1 MDITSF
7 IHKNAQYFTIDRGKS
22 LFAQNRVQ
30 LIFNNPTSKIAGFEV
45 MGSKPYNIQIDYSDN
60 IKWKFKTKCDCPYSE
75 NYRGICK
82 HIIAALFYLEN
93 KVNLEI
99 AVNGNFRNSS
109 NFYEYPDI
117 HNIKSDNNLFFSN
130 VNPKEIELSIKD
142 FSISKIIFEY
152 QHKNNYWSQYVNHT
166 LTFKFE
172 NGALKSKCSCNK
184 MVRGNCE
191 HEMFVLNF
199 LNKNFDNNI
208 FTIFNNELLEQKFKP
223 IIDDTGLDFKTF
235 MELFTIHI
243 QKNSIV
249 WIPKDGSFILSK
261 SIMNDI
267 FADKEKSNAENRITE
282 MFKQA
287 ELFKKRDIGLVING
301 SYYLE
306 FTPVSANVN
315 KGETEMISSFSL
327 VDQND
332 KILLFKNKD
341 GFDDLIKN
349 YIIVNNLINDRNNND
364 ELIFKKYQEIF
375 ANIKK
380 FKFIY
385 YNTNHHSN
393 QNRYEYSRQNLYI
406 VKRDLININIR
417 DEKVLFKFKYFEEKN
432 MIGIKPCL
440 YLDSGVEIEPS
451 SANSY
456 HLGFLIIDDES
467 LHIFNSYND
476 YKFYKDN
483 SHFPSIKTVV
493 SNKIDFVKKVI
504 IPNSKKIDIDFSEY
518 LNFEK
523 VDILPKEKNIFLSD
537 VDGYMIFTVNVVYEG
552 NISINPLESYK
563 HYDVN
568 ESGKIIQNCRNLEF
582 ETEFINTLLEIQP
595 LWKTQT
601 ENDFFHLPMD
611 VLMTDMWFFKAF
623 EKFTENNIQ
632 VFGLSKLKY
641 FKYNPHKPVITSHI
655 KSGQDW
661 FDIEIEIK
669 FGEENVKLSD
679 IKKAIKNK
687 NNYVLLS
694 DGTYGILPKEW
705 LEKFERYFRAGE
717 ISKNNLK
724 ISKLKF
730 NFIDEFFSDIDQEEI
745 LKEIFEK
752 KKQLQTFHEI
762 QNTTIPI
769 EIKANLRNYQKEGLN
784 WLNFLHEFKWG
795 GILADD
801 MGLGKT
807 LQIITFLK
815 QIEKKSSVPN
825 LIVVPTTLI
834 FNWESE
840 FQKFAPNTP
849 IFYYYG
855 INREKNPDVLKK
867 QNIIITSYGTLV
879 NDIEIFHKLKF
890 NYVILDESQAIKN
903 PTSLR
908 YKSVCLLKAYNRI
921 VCTGTPIENNTFD
934 LYAQFSFLNPGFL
947 GSQASFKDDF
957 SIPID
962 KDKDEK
968 IATELQKLIH
978 PFVLRRTKEQV
989 INELPP
995 KTENILYCNMDEEQM
1010 NIYTAYRNKYRDYLL
1025 KKIDEEGLEK
1035 SKLFVLEG
1043 LLKLRQICDS
1053 PEILSDDEYYGNQSI
1068 KIKELLNH
1076 IENKTGKHKILIFSQ
1091 FVSMLKLIQKA
1102 LNEHSIKYE
1111 YLDGQCNTK
1120 QRQNSVENFQNNE
1133 DVRVFLISLK
1143 AGGLGLNL
1151 TAADYVYI
1159 VDPWWN
1165 PAVENQ
1171 AIDRCYRIG
1180 QDKKVFAYRMIC
1192 KNTVEEKILALQDTK
1207 KQIAENIIQTDESVL
1222 KKINKEDILNL
1233 FS

>member
-1 MDITSF
+1 MDITSY
-7 IHKNAQYFTIDRGKS
+7 IRKNAQYFTIDRGKN
-22 LFAQNRVQ
+22 LYVQNRVR
-30 LIFNNPTSKIAGFEV
+30 LIFNNPKTKVAGFEV
-45 MGSKPYNIQIDYSDN
+45 MGSKLYNIQIDYSDN
-60 IKWKFKTKCDCPYSE
+60 IKWKFKTKCDCPYSD
-75 NYRGICK
+75 NYNGICK
-82 HIIAALFYLEN
+82 HIIAALLYLESN
-93 KVNLEI
+93 VKLDI

-109 NFYEYPDI
+109 EFYEYPDI
-117 HNIKSDNNLFFSN
+117 HNIISNNNFIPSN
-130 VNPKEIELSIKD
+130 GNQKNIELKIIHYSL
-142 FSISKIIFEY
+142 SKIKFEY
-152 QHKNNYWSQYVNHT
+152 HHQNNYWSQFVNQT

-184 MVRGNCE
+184 MVNTNCE
-191 HEMFVLNF
+191 HEIFVINF

-208 FTIFNNELLEQKFKP
+208 YTLFNHELLKQKYEH
-223 IIDDTGLDFKTF
+223 ILEDTGLDFKTF
-235 MELFTIHI
+235 MELFTMQVHE
-243 QKNSIV
+243 NSIV

-261 SIMNDI
+261 SKMNDI
-267 FADKEKSNAENRITE
+267 FATKDESNAENRITE

-287 ELFKKRDIGLVING
+287 DLFKKRDIGIVIIG
-301 SYYLE
+301 KYYLE
-306 FTPVSANVN
+306 FTPVSANIN
-315 KGETEMISSFSL
+315 KAETEMASSFSL

-341 GFDDLIKN
+341 GFNDLIKS
-349 YIIVNNLINDRNNND
+349 YIVVNELINNRNKND
-364 ELIFKKYQEIF
+364 ELIFKNYQEIF
-375 ANIKK
+375 EKIKK
-380 FKFIY
+380 IKFIY
-385 YNTNHHSN
+385 YNTNPHASPSRN
-393 QNRYEYSRQNLYI
+393 DYYRQNLYI
-406 VKRDLININIR
+406 VKRDLVNIKIR

-432 MIGIKPCL
+432 MIGLKPCL
-440 YLDSGVEIEPS
+440 YLDSGVEIDS
-451 SANSY
+451 KTVNSD
-456 HLGFLIIDDES
+456 HFGFLVINDES
-467 LHIFNSYND
+467 LHIFNSCND
-476 YKFYKDN
+476 YKYYKDN
-483 SHFPSIKTVV
+483 SHFPSIKTVAI
-493 SNKIDFVKKVI
+493 NKIDFVKKVI
-504 IPNSKKIDIDFSEY
+504 IPNSKKINIDFSEY
-518 LNFEK
+518 SNFEN
-523 VDILPKEKNIFLSD
+523 VAILPKEKNIFLSD
-537 VDGYMIFTVNVVYEG
+537 VDGYMIFTLNVEYEG
-552 NISINPLESYK
+552 NISINPLESY
-563 HYDVN
+563 HNYDVT
-568 ESGKIIQNCRNLEF
+568 EDGKIIQNCRNFEF
-582 ETEFINTLLEIQP
+582 EDEFINTLLEIQP

-601 ENDFFHLPMD
+601 GNDFFHLPMD

-623 EKFTENNIQ
+623 EKFTENNIH

-641 FKYNPHKPVITSHI
+641 FKYSPHKPVINSHI

-661 FDIEIEIK
+661 FDIEIDIK
-669 FGEENVKLSD
+669 FGDESVKLSD
-679 IKKAIKNK
+679 VKKAIKNK
-687 NNYVLLS
+687 NNFVLLS

-730 NFIDEFFSDIDQEEI
+730 NFIDEFFSDIDQTEI

-752 KKQLQTFHEI
+752 KQQLKAFHEI
-762 QNTTIPI
+762 QNTKVPL

-815 QIEKKSSVPN
+815 QIEKKSSAPN

-840 FQKFAPNTP
+840 FQKFAPGTS

-855 INREKNPDVLKK
+855 VNRDKNPELLKK

-879 NDIEIFHKLKF
+879 NDVEIFHKLKF
-890 NYVILDESQAIKN
+890 NYVVLDESQAIKN

-947 GSQASFKDDF
+947 GSQTSFKEDF

-962 KDKDEK
+962 RDKDEK

-989 INELPP
+989 ITELPP

-1010 NIYTAYRNKYRDYLL
+1010 KIYTAYRNKYRDYIL
-1025 KKIDEEGLEK
+1025 KKLDEDGLEK

-1091 FVSMLKLIQKA
+1091 FVSMLQLIQKA
-1102 LNEHSIKYE
+1102 LNEQSIKHE
-1111 YLDGQCNTK
+1111 YLDGKCNTK
-1120 QRQNSVENFQNNE
+1120 QRQDSVENFQNNE

-1192 KNTVEEKILALQDTK
+1192 KDTVEEKILLLQDSK

-1222 KKINKEDILNL
+1222 KKINREDILSL